1 MFFISH
7 VMYLPYPLPKK
18 KFAVQTISR
27 IPLEEIELRFNG
39 EPMQDGGKIRHYGI
53 KNGFHLV
60 LALSRIGSLQT
71 QVRMKERQLWERD
84 FDHFEDIQECRAMSF
99 PSLIEDLELAH
110 DVDRIGKTCKV
121 AYLTED
127 QCRAVVDEMDHFV
140 AYLAS
145 PAR

>member
-7 VMYLPYPLPKK
+7 VMYLLPYPPSEK

-60 LALSRIGSLQT
+60 LALSSIGSLKT
-71 QVRMKERQLWERD
+71 QVRMLQTQ
-84 FDHFEDIQECRAMSF
+84 DIG
-99 PSLIEDLELAH
+99 SL
-110 DVDRIGKTCKV
+110 KTQV
-121 AYLTED
+121 RML
-127 QCRAVVDEMDHFV
+127 
-140 AYLAS
+140 
-145 PAR
+145 